1 MMKKFYDLGGVS
13 ISQAS
18 MEKEFDTR
26 PTFDLAG
33 QLKVMNRGNG
43 ASDVDKWMTQI
54 SDFMKSTGT
63 LPEVPQASRYVSDE
77 YLRLVDGDPK
87 LKEFANRTN

>member
-1 MMKKFYDLGGVS
+1 
-13 ISQAS
+13 
-18 MEKEFDTR
+18 
-26 PTFDLAG
+26 
-33 QLKVMNRGNG
+33 MNRDYG

-77 YLRLVDGDPK
+77 YLRMVDRDPK
-87 LKEFANRTN
+87 LKAFANRTD